1 MTLDGWP
8 ISFWSHAQTSTCV
21 LVGDD
26 SLGRNTRPQRN
37 AVVLRDASR
46 GAAVTRMPHGAIAA
60 QELRSEDPKQKLLL
74 QMRELQMTMEL
85 TQFIGNS
92 ESNAG

>member
-1 MTLDGWP
+1 M
-8 ISFWSHAQTSTCV
+8 

-37 AVVLRDASR
+37 AVVLVMPAEVRQL
-46 GAAVTRMPHGAIAA
+46 RMPHGATAA

-74 QMRELQMTMEL
+74 QMRELQMSMEL
-85 TQFIGNS
+85 TRFIGNS